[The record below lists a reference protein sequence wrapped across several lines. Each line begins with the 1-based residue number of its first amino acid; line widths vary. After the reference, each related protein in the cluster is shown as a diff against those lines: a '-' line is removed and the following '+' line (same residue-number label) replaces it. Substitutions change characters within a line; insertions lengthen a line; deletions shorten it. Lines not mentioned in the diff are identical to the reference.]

1 MKVWRIKKVKQPNGD
16 IWFIPQYRKWLFFW
30 HSITAIEHM
39 QHVYLPF
46 SAEAC
51 ECEYRYALTEA
62 FHGYTYFLTEADAM
76 RTAQI
81 YDRGRVGVVEF
92 HDNGMTDY

>member
-30 HSITAIEHM
+30 HSITAIEHLR
-39 QHVYLPF
+39 HVYLPYTE
-46 SAEAC
+46 EAR
-51 ECEYRYALTEA
+51 ECGYQYALTEA
-62 FHGYTYFLTEADAM
+62 FVGYTYFLTEADAM

-81 YDRGRVGVVEF
+81 YDRGQTGIID
-92 HDNGMTDY
+92 HDDDI